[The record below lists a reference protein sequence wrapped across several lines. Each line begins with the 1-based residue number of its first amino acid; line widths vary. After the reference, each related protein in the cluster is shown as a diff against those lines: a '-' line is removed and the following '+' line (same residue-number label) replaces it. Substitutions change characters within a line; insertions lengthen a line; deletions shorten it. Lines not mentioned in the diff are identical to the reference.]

1 MIPTF
6 IIILFIVVVL
16 GYNKKNDII
25 LDDFKIDENTNQMTL
40 IILMTDTIG
49 GARTI
54 SIKDNGKDKYIT
66 FYSTFPLMS
75 KTAKDSFVIE
85 LNPECENIYFN
96 RGNGDLSSTT
106 KNYKGEK
113 YGLVLKKNTTL
124 NVWGVVK

>member
-1 MIPTF
+1 MKKLLLGMIPTF

-54 SIKDNGKDKYIT
+54 SIKDNGK
-66 FYSTFPLMS
+66 
-75 KTAKDSFVIE
+75 E
-85 LNPECENIYFN
+85 L
-96 RGNGDLSSTT
+96 
-106 KNYKGEK
+106 
-113 YGLVLKKNTTL
+113 
-124 NVWGVVK
+124 